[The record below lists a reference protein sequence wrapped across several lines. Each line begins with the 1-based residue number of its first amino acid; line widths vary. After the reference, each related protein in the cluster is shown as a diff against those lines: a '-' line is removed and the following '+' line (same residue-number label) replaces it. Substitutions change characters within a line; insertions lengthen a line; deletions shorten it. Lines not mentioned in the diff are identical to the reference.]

1 MMNDIKSDV
10 SNAFQQF
17 IQTNALLLSR
27 VWRNC
32 VGVLRKEAIL
42 LINSVLT
49 TIIFDRNQTQP
60 GSASAVSVVISRASG
75 EQLFIFIVEI

>member
-1 MMNDIKSDV
+1 MIIYSEHSWASVTMMNDIKSDV

-32 VGVLRKEAIL
+32 DEKGSD
-42 LINSVLT
+42 SVDK
-49 TIIFDRNQTQP
+49 IQFSQQ
-60 GSASAVSVVISRASG
+60 
-75 EQLFIFIVEI
+75 